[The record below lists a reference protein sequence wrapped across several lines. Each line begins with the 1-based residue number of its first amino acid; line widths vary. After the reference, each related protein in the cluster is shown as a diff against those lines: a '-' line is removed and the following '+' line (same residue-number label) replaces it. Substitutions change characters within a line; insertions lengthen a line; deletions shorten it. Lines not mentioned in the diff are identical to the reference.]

1 MVLIIEVNQIKK
13 IKKIRIN
20 RTIFFVLSAMI
31 FTFSC
36 SDQSLNDEQ
45 LSSSCANTKEKL
57 WSLSN
62 LSEFEKDKFNLLYQE
77 RLLSYIDEFKEAAK
91 LNNLDWELLAA
102 IAFQESQWNPK
113 ARSATQVKGMMML
126 TLPTAKSLGVE
137 NRLDPVQ
144 SINGGA
150 SYIAKLIDEINFG
163 TSTGDTISIALA
175 AYNLGVGNI
184 NRYLE
189 KIQINSNKEKFEI
202 TWDDLS
208 SFLTEEVNHNE
219 LTGNSTNYKR
229 GIQAVDYVT
238 RVKDYYYLILGLG
251 CN

>member
-1 MVLIIEVNQIKK
+1 MQDLQSTIQIPIPPS
-13 IKKIRIN
+13 IKDMN
-20 RTIFFVLSAMI
+20 AVDFAGGTMSGLAASLFGPTVSA
-31 FTFSC
+31 F
-36 SDQSLNDEQ
+36 LGR
-45 LSSSCANTKEKL
+45 
-57 WSLSN
+57 
-62 LSEFEKDKFNLLYQE
+62 E
-77 RLLSYIDEFKEAAK
+77 RAEEFKEAAK

-126 TLPTAKSLGVE
+126 TLPTAKSLGVD

-189 KIQINSNKEKFEI
+189 EIQINLNKENFEI

-219 LTGNSTNYKR
+219 LIGNSTNYKR

>member
-20 RTIFFVLSAMI
+20 RTIFFVLSAII

-36 SDQSLNDEQ
+36 SDQSLHNEE

-62 LSEFEKDKFNLLYQE
+62 LSEFEKDEFNLLYQE

-91 LNNLDWELLAA
+91 LNNLDWELFAA

-113 ARSATQVKGMMML
+113 ARAATQVKGMMML
-126 TLPTAKSLGVE
+126 NLPTAKSLGVE
-137 NRLDPVQ
+137 NRMDPVQ

-150 SYIAKLIDEINFG
+150 S
-163 TSTGDTISIALA
+163 
-175 AYNLGVGNI
+175 
-184 NRYLE
+184 
-189 KIQINSNKEKFEI
+189 
-202 TWDDLS
+202 
-208 SFLTEEVNHNE
+208 
-219 LTGNSTNYKR
+219 
-229 GIQAVDYVT
+229 
-238 RVKDYYYLILGLG
+238 
-251 CN
+251 

>member
-20 RTIFFVLSAMI
+20 RTIFFVLSVMI
-31 FTFSC
+31 FAFSC

-62 LSEFEKDKFNLLYQE
+62 LTEFEKDKFNLLYQE

-126 TLPTAKSLGVE
+126 TLPTAKSLGVD

-175 AYNLGVGNI
+175 AYNLGQGYRQQVQLKSYHQLMYRN
-184 NRYLE
+184 LFH
-189 KIQINSNKEKFEI
+189 Q
-202 TWDDLS
+202 
-208 SFLTEEVNHNE
+208 LTLLYNLLLH
-219 LTGNSTNYKR
+219 
-229 GIQAVDYVT
+229 
-238 RVKDYYYLILGLG
+238 
-251 CN
+251 

>member
-20 RTIFFVLSAMI
+20 RTIFFVLSVMI

-126 TLPTAKSLGVE
+126 TLPTAKSLGVD

-163 TSTGDTISIALA
+163 SSTGDTISIALA
-175 AYNLGVGNI
+175 AYNM
-184 NRYLE
+184 
-189 KIQINSNKEKFEI
+189 
-202 TWDDLS
+202 
-208 SFLTEEVNHNE
+208 
-219 LTGNSTNYKR
+219 
-229 GIQAVDYVT
+229 
-238 RVKDYYYLILGLG
+238 YLIHI
-251 CN
+251 

>member
-1 MVLIIEVNQIKK
+1 M
-13 IKKIRIN
+13 
-20 RTIFFVLSAMI
+20 
-31 FTFSC
+31 
-36 SDQSLNDEQ
+36 
-45 LSSSCANTKEKL
+45 
-57 WSLSN
+57 
-62 LSEFEKDKFNLLYQE
+62 
-77 RLLSYIDEFKEAAK
+77 
-91 LNNLDWELLAA
+91 NNLDWELLAA

-126 TLPTAKSLGVE
+126 TLPTAKSLGVD

-189 KIQINSNKEKFEI
+189 EIQINLNKENFEI

-208 SFLTEEVNHNE
+208 SFLTEEVNHSE

>member
-36 SDQSLNDEQ
+36 SDQSLNNEE

-126 TLPTAKSLGVE
+126 TLPTAKSLGVD

-189 KIQINSNKEKFEI
+189 EIQINLNKEKYNF
-202 TWDDLS
+202 
-208 SFLTEEVNHNE
+208 
-219 LTGNSTNYKR
+219 
-229 GIQAVDYVT
+229 
-238 RVKDYYYLILGLG
+238 
-251 CN
+251 

>member
-36 SDQSLNDEQ
+36 SDQSPNNKE

-126 TLPTAKSLGVE
+126 TLPTAKSLGVD

-175 AYNLGVGNI
+175 AYNL
-184 NRYLE
+184 
-189 KIQINSNKEKFEI
+189 S
-202 TWDDLS
+202 
-208 SFLTEEVNHNE
+208 
-219 LTGNSTNYKR
+219 
-229 GIQAVDYVT
+229 
-238 RVKDYYYLILGLG
+238 LIHI
-251 CN
+251 